1 MDNVHGYKTYS
12 IHLLGINDA
21 CLHTRAHTYTVTYIL
36 THAHTHKY
44 MHRPTGVHTGMHTD
58 DRNASVYIADTDWGD
73 LRDPPLLPIPF
84 VGAEAAATIS
94 L

>member
-1 MDNVHGYKTYS
+1 
-12 IHLLGINDA
+12 
-21 CLHTRAHTYTVTYIL
+21 
-36 THAHTHKY
+36 
-44 MHRPTGVHTGMHTD
+44 MHTD